1 MAYGKTSMTI
11 SYFFFL
17 YHLFYLLE
25 QHQIYQCVIYL
36 ELMSVIVIIT
46 EIVHHGEYPGTEIH
60 NTDAELWLQREER
73 FGTF

>member
-1 MAYGKTSMTI
+1 
-11 SYFFFL
+11 
-17 YHLFYLLE
+17 
-25 QHQIYQCVIYL
+25 
-36 ELMSVIVIIT
+36 MSVIVIIT